1 METNEKRSQTLDTQ
15 ITQVALAAA
24 KKVVKKK
31 HGYMQN
37 DELMNCGR
45 RVILYKM
52 TLDCKGRGAPPTST
66 LVRRSLALEVHI
78 AQLMVMTWID
88 ICREARKWRVKLWD
102 TQKRCE
108 TGRIEWLENEVRKRA
123 QAHGDD
129 NWEKNLNEM
138 IRVAEERSTNRKLV
152 SITKG
157 INDGVLD
164 CIEVATHDWFHS
176 VQMRELYHHE
186 AGNLRHTHKRET
198 INSTPTISSKF

>member
-1 METNEKRSQTLDTQ
+1 MIENTKHNKVKESVLLLVEQCIKKGHMETNEKRYQTLDTQ

-37 DELMNCGR
+37 DELVNCGR

-88 ICREARKWRVKLWD
+88 ICREARK
-102 TQKRCE
+102 
-108 TGRIEWLENEVRKRA
+108 
-123 QAHGDD
+123 
-129 NWEKNLNEM
+129 
-138 IRVAEERSTNRKLV
+138 
-152 SITKG
+152 
-157 INDGVLD
+157 
-164 CIEVATHDWFHS
+164 
-176 VQMRELYHHE
+176 
-186 AGNLRHTHKRET
+186 
-198 INSTPTISSKF
+198 